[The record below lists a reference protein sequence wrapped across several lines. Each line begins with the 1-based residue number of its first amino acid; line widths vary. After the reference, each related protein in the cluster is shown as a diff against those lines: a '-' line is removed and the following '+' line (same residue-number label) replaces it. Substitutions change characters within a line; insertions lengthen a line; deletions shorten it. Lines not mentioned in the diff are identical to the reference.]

1 MATEDLLP
9 EHPAGA
15 MRTGNIADELARG
28 QIDLNV
34 TLVSPARPL
43 FEGKAHWLV
52 ATGLDGQFGVWPR
65 HMSIVVALG
74 GGPLRIGLGGGEVL
88 TYVVKGGF
96 LEVSNNDVTVL
107 VDAAVAQV
115 EAPGVETQARADL
128 AETNAE
134 LRHPA
139 SDSAFEDL
147 LARRGWDQAR
157 IELAT
162 KP

>member
-9 EHPAGA
+9 EHPPGA

-28 QIDLNV
+28 GVDLKV

-43 FEGKAHWLV
+43 FEGRAHWIV

-65 HMSIVVALG
+65 HMPIVVALG
-74 GGPLRIGLGGGEVL
+74 GGPLRIGLAGGEVRH
-88 TYVVKGGF
+88 YAVKGGF
-96 LEVSNNDVTVL
+96 LEVSHNEVTIL
-107 VDAAVAQV
+107 VDAAVPKA
-115 EAPGVETQARADL
+115 EAPGVEAAAKAEL

-139 SDSAFEDL
+139 SDSEFEDL

-157 IELAT
+157 IDLAR
-162 KP
+162 KA